1 MTRPPSA
8 PLLTLLACLTLGG
21 CASLGGFPD
30 FTAPA
35 YPPPSHYPTYPP
47 AYPIGG
53 GRPDSEVVS
62 CHSSDH
68 RFQRCNVQ
76 ISAKDTVHLVSRD
89 SRSPCEFGRDWG
101 QDRSDLWVDNGCRA
115 TFRIERYYWR

>member
-1 MTRPPSA
+1 MTRPPST
-8 PLLTLLACLTLGG
+8 LLLASLACLTLGG
-21 CASLGGFPD
+21 CASLGGFPE
-30 FTAPA
+30 FTV
-35 YPPPSHYPTYPP
+35 PTYPLP
-47 AYPIGG
+47 PPYPSYPHAG

-76 ISAKDTVHLVSRD
+76 ISAKDSVHLISRD

-101 QDRSDLWVDNGCRA
+101 QDRGSLWVDNGCRA

>member
-1 MTRPPSA
+1 MRKNVVTVMLMA
-8 PLLTLLACLTLGG
+8 ACLGTTG

-30 FTAPA
+30 FSGPL
-35 YPPPSHYPTYPP
+35 YPPPTYPV
-47 AYPIGG
+47 YPPPPTDG

-62 CHSSDH
+62 CHSIDH
-68 RFQRCNVQ
+68 RFSRCDVQ
-76 ISAKDTVHLVSRD
+76 IARKDSVHLISRD

-101 QDRSDLWVDNGCRA
+101 QDNTSLWVDNGCRA